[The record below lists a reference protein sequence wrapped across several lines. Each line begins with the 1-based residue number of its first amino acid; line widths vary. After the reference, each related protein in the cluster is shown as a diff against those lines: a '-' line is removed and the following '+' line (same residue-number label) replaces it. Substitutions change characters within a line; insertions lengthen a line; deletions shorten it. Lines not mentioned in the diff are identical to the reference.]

1 MSYVQTKH
9 PANEQHEEQLTA
21 SFLSSV
27 LLPDSGLLASRRIP
41 VAGCDPREERRGEEI
56 PGYDR

>member
-41 VAGCDPREERRGEEI
+41 VAGCDPREERRGD
-56 PGYDR
+56 PWL